1 MFPIGSCSYSLIY
14 THIHLNNE
22 DYYRRHNKCSWELFP
37 KLNLFVYFNSVWA
50 AQLWKLTGSRNIKSN
65 VETPQI
71 FFFPPASNCIDS
83 KKRKDFINTTEKVHI
98 TQLKKN
104 INCFS
109 FSKKLHMNNM
119 EKYGQIILSLRHGQI
134 SSYCQGSAADVVNA
148 SDIFLDT
155 DNLHW
160 QILHADPVQ
169 SIPRVGWMFF
179 ICWTSIGYKIR
190 FEHMYFNKF
199 RIHLIRKHFKS
210 QINFYFKGKSI
221 IYHKCY

>member
-1 MFPIGSCSYSLIY
+1 MLPLFPIGSCPHSLIY
-14 THIHLNNE
+14 THTHLNNE

-71 FFFPPASNCIDS
+71 FFFPAVSNCIDS

-119 EKYGQIILSLRHGQI
+119 EIIWSNYIIFETWSNFQLLSRL
-134 SSYCQGSAADVVNA
+134 SSRRGKC
-148 SDIFLDT
+148 IW
-155 DNLHW
+155 H
-160 QILHADPVQ
+160 ILGH
-169 SIPRVGWMFF
+169 R
-179 ICWTSIGYKIR
+179 
-190 FEHMYFNKF
+190 
-199 RIHLIRKHFKS
+199 
-210 QINFYFKGKSI
+210 
-221 IYHKCY
+221 